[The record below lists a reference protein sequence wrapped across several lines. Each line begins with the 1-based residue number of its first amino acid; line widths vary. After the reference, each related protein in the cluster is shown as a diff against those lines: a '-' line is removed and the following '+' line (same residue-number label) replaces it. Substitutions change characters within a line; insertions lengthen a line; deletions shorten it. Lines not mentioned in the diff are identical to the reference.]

1 MHGGSNKP
9 ERPGNYM
16 EHKTIMAS
24 ENNPVFSLTQGSAP
38 LLISIPHMGVR
49 IPDDIAATMTDVAQ
63 RYDDTDWHLDRLYD
77 FASELGASVLEP
89 VYSRYVIDLN
99 RPSDNANLYPG
110 QNTTGLCPVDTFNEE
125 PLYLPGQE
133 PDEAEQQ
140 RRCQRYWHPW
150 HQALAGELERLRNL
164 HGRVL
169 LWEAHSIR
177 SVVPRFF
184 AGQLPDCNFGTADD
198 ATAPVGLAK
207 KLAMHVREQSDY
219 TAVANG
225 RFKGG
230 YITRNY
236 GDPTQGV
243 HAVQLELAQITYMD
257 ETPPYAYD
265 EDRAKRVAPVIRD

>member
-1 MHGGSNKP
+1 
-9 ERPGNYM
+9 M

-77 FASELGASVLEP
+77 FASELGASVLIP

-99 RPSDNANLYPG
+99 RPPDNANLYPG
-110 QNTTGLCPVDTFNEE
+110 QNTTGLCPVDTFNVE
-125 PLYLPGQE
+125 PLYRPGHQ

-140 RRCQRYWHPW
+140 RRCERYWRPW
-150 HQALAGELERLRNL
+150 HRALATEIERIRDR

-177 SVVPRFF
+177 SQVPRFF
-184 AGQLPDCNFGTADD
+184 EGRLPDFNFGTADD
-198 ATAPVGLAK
+198 TTAPAGLAQS
-207 KLAMHVREQSDY
+207 LADRINAHGDY

-230 YITRNY
+230 YITRHY
-236 GDPTQGV
+236 GDPSRNV
-243 HAVQLELAQITYMD
+243 HAIQLELAQITYMD
-257 ETPPYAYD
+257 ETPPYAWD
-265 EDRAKRVAPVIRD
+265 PARAARVAPVIRDVLEQALKAV

>member
-1 MHGGSNKP
+1 MDSDTTRIFNL
-9 ERPGNYM
+9 R
-16 EHKTIMAS
+16 
-24 ENNPVFSLTQGSAP
+24 QGSAP
-38 LLISIPHMGVR
+38 LLISIPHMGLR
-49 IPDDIAATMTDVAQ
+49 IPDDIAATMTDTAL
-63 RYDDTDWHLDRLYD
+63 RYDDTDWHLDRLYS
-77 FASELGASVLEP
+77 FADELGASILAP

-140 RRCQRYWHPW
+140 RRCRLYWHPW
-150 HQALAGELERLRNL
+150 HQALAGELERLRNQ

-184 AGQLPDCNFGTADD
+184 DGQLPDFNFGTADD
-198 ATAPVGLAK
+198 ATAPAGLAE
-207 KLAMHVREQSDY
+207 KLAVQVREQSSY

-236 GDPTQGV
+236 GDPAHGV

-265 EDRAKRVAPVIRD
+265 EARAKRVAPVIRAVLELAMNAP